1 MKILNFRVKNHKS
14 VRDEVALELL
24 DPSINRLTPAEGK
37 TWSQYVNNVASIFG
51 ANASGKSNF
60 LNALLYFI
68 TAIRD
73 SSTVWQ
79 SYSNFPCAPFKLNKH
94 YQDSE
99 SAYELDFLLNN
110 KRYRYS
116 FGASPQG
123 ITFESLEYIPT
134 IRWKKIFY
142 REQLGEDIYKTV
154 FSNGTQKVEVNHR
167 ELILSRALVL
177 NRKDI
182 LQEISESIIRG
193 IDFILLNRD
202 QQSRIDAIVKALAEN
217 SISFEELETLLQ
229 IADIGIQKVD
239 LWQQEDEIDG
249 QNLPPDIPASI
260 QEKIM
265 NILSKLDSADKDD
278 SADILKPQIT
288 RIVQRRL
295 EFYHYTSDENMPPL
309 YIHEESDGTLAWLA
323 VSFAALK
330 AIRRGSVVCGDELD
344 SSLHPYLVHLLV
356 KLFTDTSINIHGA
369 QIIFTTHDAT
379 LLAAQEDLDLSSKNI
394 WFTEKNRQG
403 VTELFSLDDFQ
414 TDLDSNTEKL
424 YLMGTYGAVPYI
436 AGSIFK
442 ALVNY
447 PSSELSSQKE
457 KNEEQ

>member
-37 TWSQYVNNVASIFG
+37 TWNQYVNNVASIFG

-60 LNALLYFI
+60 LDALLYFI

-79 SYSNFPCAPFKLNKH
+79 SYSNFPCAPFKLDKH

-99 SAYELDFLLNN
+99 SAYELDFVLND

-134 IRWKKIFY
+134 KRWKRIFS
-142 REQLGEDIYKTV
+142 REKLGEGKYITI
-154 FSNGTQKVEVNHR
+154 FSKGIQKLEVNNR

-177 NRKDI
+177 KRKDI
-182 LQEISESIIRG
+182 LQEISESIIHG

-202 QQSRIDAIVKALAEN
+202 QKSRIDSIIEDLAEN
-217 SISFEELETLLQ
+217 AISFEELELLLQ
-229 IADIGIQKVD
+229 VADIGIQTVG
-239 LWQQEDEIDG
+239 LLQQENEFDG
-249 QNLPPDIPASI
+249 QNFPPDIPISVQA
-260 QEKIM
+260 KIM
-265 NILSKLDSADKDD
+265 KFLSNLDSTDDDD
-278 SADILKPQIT
+278 SSGSLKPKIT
-288 RIVQRRL
+288 RIIQRRL
-295 EFYHYTSDENMPPL
+295 EFFHYSYDENTPPL
-309 YIHEESDGTLAWLA
+309 YIEEESDGTLAWLA

-330 AIRRGSVVCGDELD
+330 AIRKGGVVCGDELD

-356 KLFTDTSINIHGA
+356 RLFTDTSINIHGA

-379 LLAAQEDLDLSSKNI
+379 LLAAQEDLGLSSKNI
-394 WFTEKNRQG
+394 WFTEKTRQG

-414 TDLDSNTEKL
+414 TDLNSDIEKL
-424 YLMGTYGAVPYI
+424 YLMGTYGAVPFI

-442 ALVNY
+442 VLVNY
-447 PSSELSSQKE
+447 PSSKLSSQKE
-457 KNEEQ
+457 TNEE